1 VLGKL
6 KRHKIKSATIMET
19 IVAMLILMISFS
31 AGMVIYNNILN
42 AGVNDQALHAGL
54 EAEFVADS
62 LVRIGNRGE
71 HQLSRSGLLYEVK
84 YTADERNPDL
94 MIMSV
99 VCRDEHQKQ
108 LAEKVRLIESDGKE
122 QD

>member
-1 VLGKL
+1 
-6 KRHKIKSATIMET
+6 MET

-42 AGVNDQALHAGL
+42 AGVNDQALQGGL

-62 LVRIGNRGE
+62 LVSVGNE
-71 HQLSRSGLLYEVK
+71 DAQQLSRSGLVYEVK
-84 YTADERNPDL
+84 YTTDERNPNL
-94 MIMSV
+94 RIMHV

-108 LAEKVRLIESDGKE
+108 LAENIRLIESDGKG